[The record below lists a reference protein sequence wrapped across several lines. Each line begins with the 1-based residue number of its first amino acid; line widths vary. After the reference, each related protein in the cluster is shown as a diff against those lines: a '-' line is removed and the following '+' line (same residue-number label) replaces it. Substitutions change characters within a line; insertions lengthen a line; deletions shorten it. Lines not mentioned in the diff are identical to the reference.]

1 MKRLTLPVA
10 VAMLELALPV
20 RTARADAVPPPP
32 AHCPKGQV
40 GITGHGG
47 PKCVPE
53 APKNCAPG
61 YRGEIGGNCV
71 LARCGSDSQCEG
83 GQRCLQIEV
92 CQEYRELHWTGW
104 GWSAQRAVPRDNLL
118 AEPPSP
124 PPDGP
129 PRKDWVLLSICGQ
142 DGPCN
147 APAQCRAAGLC
158 YPPGAIGK
166 TKAKL
171 AAPGTPDAPPPN
183 ASAPTFATPPDEG
196 SAGANDTADTNGVA
210 TAPTSSPGPTTP
222 RDTPISEGG
231 GGCRKGCS
239 ASSTPPLSGW
249 MALPLLAGVGLLR
262 RSRRAAKKGRRDGA
276 NATSPSSS
284 HFRR

>member
-1 MKRLTLPVA
+1 MRLLTKAAPV
-10 VAMLELALPV
+10 VLVMLGLGLS
-20 RTARADAVPPPP
+20 ARSAHADAVPPPP
-32 AHCPKGQV
+32 SHCPKGQV
-40 GITGHGG
+40 GITDHGG

-61 YRGEIGGNCV
+61 YRGEIGGRCV
-71 LARCGSDSQCEG
+71 LARCSADDQCESG
-83 GQRCLQIEV
+83 RRCLQIEV

-124 PPDGP
+124 PPAGP
-129 PRKDWVLLSICGQ
+129 PKKDWVPLGICGQ

-158 YPPGAIGK
+158 YPPNAVGK
-166 TKAKL
+166 TKAKVVSSGI
-171 AAPGTPDAPPPN
+171 PDTPPVPSGDAPAQDSP
-183 ASAPTFATPPDEG
+183 EG
-196 SAGANDTADTNGVA
+196 SAGAT
-210 TAPTSSPGPTTP
+210 SPGADSDVAGGPTAAPPSTTP

-239 ASSTPPLSGW
+239 ATAAPALTGW
-249 MALPLLAGVGLLR
+249 SVLALLAGVGLLR
-262 RSRRAAKKGRRDGA
+262 RRRRVGKRE
-276 NATSPSSS
+276 
-284 HFRR
+284 